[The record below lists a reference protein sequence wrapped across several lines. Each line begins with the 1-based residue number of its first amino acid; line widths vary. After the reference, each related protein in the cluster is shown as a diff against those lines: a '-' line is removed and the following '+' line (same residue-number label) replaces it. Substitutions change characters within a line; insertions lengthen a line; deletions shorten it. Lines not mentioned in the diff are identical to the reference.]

1 MKKLVLIVILLLV
14 PPLKISAD
22 EILSPHTMGH
32 ILGGIGSFFLGPLP
46 GIGLSVLPEL
56 LDSAESSS
64 NNNDSDNSKT
74 IFYVNEY
81 SKEFQIEPYL
91 RFESL
96 PGEQMTMFF
105 YDPSGNA
112 LEFKSFKNITS
123 LSFLF

>member
-1 MKKLVLIVILLLV
+1 MKKLILIVILLLA
-14 PPLKISAD
+14 PPLKVSAD

-56 LDSAESSS
+56 LDSAGSSA

-91 RFESL
+91 NEKDEES
-96 PGEQMTMFF
+96 
-105 YDPSGNA
+105 
-112 LEFKSFKNITS
+112 ITKLSNSVKLTNS
-123 LSFLF
+123 LQYF

>member
-1 MKKLVLIVILLLV
+1 MKKLVLIVTLLLV
-14 PPLKISAD
+14 PSLKISAD

-56 LDSAESSS
+56 LDSAGSST

-91 RFESL
+91 NEKDEES
-96 PGEQMTMFF
+96 
-105 YDPSGNA
+105 
-112 LEFKSFKNITS
+112 ITKLTNSVKLTNS
-123 LSFLF
+123 LQYF

>member
-1 MKKLVLIVILLLV
+1 MKKLILIVILLLA

-56 LDSAESSS
+56 LDSAGSSA
-64 NNNDSDNSKT
+64 NNNDSDNSET

-91 RFESL
+91 NEKDEES
-96 PGEQMTMFF
+96 
-105 YDPSGNA
+105 
-112 LEFKSFKNITS
+112 ITKLSNSVKLTNS
-123 LSFLF
+123 LQYF

>member
-1 MKKLVLIVILLLV
+1 MKKLILIVILLLA

-56 LDSAESSS
+56 LDGAGSST

-74 IFYVNEY
+74 TFYVNEY

-91 RFESL
+91 NDNDE
-96 PGEQMTMFF
+96 E
-105 YDPSGNA
+105 
-112 LEFKSFKNITS
+112 NITKLTNSVKLTNS
-123 LSFLF
+123 LQYF